1 MDDTLG
7 HYMVLALLVIV
18 RITATAGFFVIV
30 AFLFLI
36 IEHAGMLVLFILFI
50 GKQMAFG
57 DIAAHTVHFGVGCF
71 VVLVLFFRF
80 LGRGGG
86 VNCAVGSWLMAA

>member
-7 HYMVLALLVIV
+7 HYIVLALLVIV

-50 GKQMAFG
+50 GKQ
-57 DIAAHTVHFGVGCF
+57 I
-71 VVLVLFFRF
+71 
-80 LGRGGG
+80 
-86 VNCAVGSWLMAA
+86 